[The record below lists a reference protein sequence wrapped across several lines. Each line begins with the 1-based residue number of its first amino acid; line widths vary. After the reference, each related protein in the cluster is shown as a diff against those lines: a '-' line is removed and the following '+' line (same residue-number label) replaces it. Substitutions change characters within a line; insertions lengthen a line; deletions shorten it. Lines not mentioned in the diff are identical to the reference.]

1 MEWNDQGLVLGSRRH
16 GETSAIVEL
25 MTREHGRSLGLV
37 RGGRSRKMRPLL
49 QPGNL
54 VNVVW
59 RARLDEHLGYYQLE
73 GELLRAGSIMANRVS
88 LYAIQILAAHLRL
101 LPERQSQSQ
110 LFEAANIIL
119 DNADNAQITAHLIVR
134 FEVALLEELGF
145 GLNLSQCVVSGSNE
159 DLAWVSPKS
168 GGAVSRGDGEPW
180 AAKLLPLP
188 RFLTRGSVQGTPAEQ
203 SKDHKEQ
210 DIGATSQADLIAGME
225 LTSYFLQRHVYVP
238 RAINPPDE
246 RARLVTQ
253 ISAQAT

>member
-1 MEWNDQGLVLGSRRH
+1 MVLGSRRH

-73 GELLRAGSIMANRVS
+73 GELLRAGSIMANRIS
-88 LYAIQILAAHLRL
+88 LYAIQILASHLRL

-119 DNADNAQITAHLIVR
+119 DNAENAQIAAHLIVR

-145 GLNLSQCVVSGSNE
+145 GLNLSQCVVSGSNQ

-168 GGAVSRGDGEPW
+168 GGAVSRGEGQPW

-188 RFLTRGSVQGTPAEQ
+188 QFLSLEASSGNLDKQTA
-203 SKDHKEQ
+203 D
-210 DIGATSQADLIAGME
+210 ATLDDLEAGFA
-225 LTSYFLQRHVYVP
+225 LTGHFLQRHVYIP
-238 RAINPPDE
+238 RASQSPDE
-246 RARLVTQ
+246 RAMLIQ
-253 ISAQAT
+253 QLSKIKQ